1 MVSNLYRP
9 FGSVSTE
16 QCKIGDYR
24 LMFRPICKCAN
35 GANFF
40 CLPMASGVVAEEGA
54 MRKGEMLKN
63 TGLDFANKRKVF
75 IFAIL
80 TLQTSAIVG
89 RIM

>member
-1 MVSNLYRP
+1 
-9 FGSVSTE
+9 
-16 QCKIGDYR
+16 
-24 LMFRPICKCAN
+24 
-35 GANFF
+35 
-40 CLPMASGVVAEEGA
+40 

-80 TLQTSAIVG
+80 TLQNSAIVG

>member
-1 MVSNLYRP
+1 
-9 FGSVSTE
+9 
-16 QCKIGDYR
+16 
-24 LMFRPICKCAN
+24 
-35 GANFF
+35 
-40 CLPMASGVVAEEGA
+40 